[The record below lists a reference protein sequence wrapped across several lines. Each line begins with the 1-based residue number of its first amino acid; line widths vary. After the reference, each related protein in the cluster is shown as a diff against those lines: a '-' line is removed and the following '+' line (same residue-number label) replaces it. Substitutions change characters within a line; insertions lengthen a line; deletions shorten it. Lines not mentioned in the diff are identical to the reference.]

1 MASPEGSQDRRGR
14 RSQSRP
20 RRQAITLAALAP
32 LLLSSWFLSTHASPT
47 PAPSTPFT
55 SKSIP
60 LEGPVVKLH
69 GRFLHLTDMHPD
81 PFYLFNSSEATSCHT
96 HAPSKGSRAG
106 YWGTSV
112 SDCDAPLTLLN
123 STFDWLEQHFKGKVD
138 FVVWTGDNAR
148 HDIDTRFP
156 RSMPEIYELNR
167 YISSR
172 MRQTFGNK
180 VPIVTSFGNNGQ
192 SLFKPLSFTFIKL
205 TSGDPAVDIFP
216 HNIMFGGP
224 SAITSEFLKL
234 WKHYIPEEHL
244 HTFAR
249 GGYYSVEA
257 IPNQLVLVSL
267 NTLYFYENNKG
278 VDGCP
283 SFSLGSS
290 SSSSF
295 KRKKDDDPGT
305 EELLWLEQQL
315 LLARMRG
322 MQVWLTGH
330 VPPTKSNYYEG
341 CYSRYGELMLAY
353 QDTILGGLFGHMNV
367 DHFSLIQA
375 DDVLPP
381 PRKSKKHKKTRKQDR
396 VLYTTGSST
405 TLVNNLLQQF
415 QGLPKRKHLKEKDY
429 SVVHINPSV
438 IPTYLPTFRVWE
450 YNTTVGEGSFRSTEW
465 ATDGVNEF
473 NSRTDEDEDVED
485 KDEEED
491 ELTWEGE
498 ERDAVPTIPRLLE
511 VVTSQLRIGYEFF
524 RGSKSS
530 DASLPVMEI
539 TRKKKKRRKQ
549 QPRRRLPRYSSPNA
563 PGRSNRFLTP
573 LGFTQYYLEL
583 DQANEFEGFGSEAA
597 WQKGGDRPRPVWNV
611 EYVTMP
617 AETVARR
624 LMEGGGD
631 SEETDLDPFV
641 SSAVWPA
648 EVLNATQSG
657 GSVEDVVQ
665 MLRQLDLT
673 PYELDDLTLGSW
685 LCLARRIAKGGK
697 AWKNFRKRMF
707 VSSGAGP

>member
-1 MASPEGSQDRRGR
+1 MGSPGGSQERRIR
-14 RSQSRP
+14 RSPARP
-20 RRQAITLAALAP
+20 HRQTMTFAALAP
-32 LLLSSWFLSTHASPT
+32 LLLSSWLPSTHASPT
-47 PAPSTPFT
+47 PATVQS
-55 SKSIP
+55 SITDT
-60 LEGPVVKLH
+60 LALDGPVVKLH

-81 PFYLFNSSEATSCHT
+81 PFYLFNSSEAASCHT
-96 HAPSKGSRAG
+96 HSPTKGSRAG

-156 RSMPEIYELNR
+156 RSLPEIYELNR

-180 VPIVTSFGNNGQ
+180 VPIVTSFGNN
-192 SLFKPLSFTFIKL
+192 
-205 TSGDPAVDIFP
+205 DVFP

-224 SAITSEFLKL
+224 SAITSEFLKV
-234 WKHYIPEEHL
+234 WKHYIPEDHL

-249 GGYYSVEA
+249 GGYYSIEA

-283 SFSLGSS
+283 SFSLKSL
-290 SSSSF
+290 SSSF
-295 KRKKDDDPGT
+295 KKKKDDDPGT

-353 QDTILGGLFGHMNV
+353 QDTILGGLFGHMNI
-367 DHFSLIQA
+367 DHFSIIQA

-381 PRKSKKHKKTRKQDR
+381 PHKPKKNKKKKHDR
-396 VLYTTGSST
+396 VLHTTGSGA

-429 SVVHINPSV
+429 SVININPSV
-438 IPTYLPTFRVWE
+438 IPTYLPAFRVWE
-450 YNTTVGEGSFRSTEW
+450 YNTTLREGAFRPTGWAASDSIGDLGEP
-465 ATDGVNEF
+465 
-473 NSRTDEDEDVED
+473 NSRLDVVDEGEDED
-485 KDEEED
+485 DEEEV
-491 ELTWEGE
+491 TWDGE
-498 ERDAVPTIPRLLE
+498 EEDVTAGSTSYTPTILPLFE
-511 VVTSQLRIGYEFF
+511 AATSQVRIGYQFF
-524 RGSKSS
+524 RRSMTSG
-530 DASLPVMEI
+530 ASVPDLEI
-539 TRKKKKRRKQ
+539 TRKKKKKHRKQ

-563 PGRSNRFLTP
+563 PGRSNQFLTP
-573 LGFTQYYLEL
+573 LGFTQYYLDL
-583 DQANEFEGFGSEAA
+583 DQANEFEGFGSKEA
-597 WQKGGDRPRPVWNV
+597 WQEGGDRPRPVWNV

-617 AETVARR
+617 AETVAKR
-624 LMEGGGD
+624 LLHKGGED
-631 SEETDLDPFV
+631 EENSLSTTDPFV
-641 SSAVWPA
+641 NSVVWPA
-648 EVLNATQSG
+648 EIADAIQSG
-657 GSVEDVVQ
+657 GRVEDVVQ
-665 MLRQLDLT
+665 VLRQKNLT

-685 LCLARRIAKGGK
+685 LGLARRVAKGGK

-707 VSSGAGP
+707 VSSGSEP